1 MITCGID
8 IGKGRHAAALLDES
22 GREIGQAKFYDNT
35 RQGAEKLLERLRGLS
50 DLASVRVGMESTGN
64 YWRAFYDHLTKAGC
78 RVDVINPIV
87 TKASSAGDIRGRKTD
102 KRDALVIADVVFRG
116 NYVAKPAENG
126 PERGLKVLTRQRG
139 FLVGE
144 CTAAKLHML
153 DSLSETFPEFE
164 SLFEEKFGNFALA
177 VLEKYPGAHAL
188 ARAHL
193 PSVMKIVKEHTR
205 GKDVE
210 AEAKKMIAAA
220 KDSICADCAIHEE
233 IGECIRSSV
242 KTIRDLRKRIGEVE
256 KLIEACDPPKVAELI
271 MPIKGSGK
279 LLPKIIAAEIGD
291 IGRFLHNPK
300 TGATKDMHKRLL
312 AYSGSEPRRRESG
325 KWRGQDFISKRGPGQ
340 LRTALYLI
348 GNTIRQWDPNFKEV
362 YDRKIAEK
370 KHHNEAV
377 ICVFAKLLEIVCSLY
392 KTGRTYTVE
401 KPSTEV
407 INNRKVVNNE
417 VSKK

>member
-8 IGKGRHAAALLDES
+8 IGKGKHAAALLDES

-35 RQGAEKLLERLRGLS
+35 RQGAEKLLERLRTHS
-50 DLASVRVGMESTGN
+50 DLAAVRVGMESTGN

-87 TKASSAGDIRGRKTD
+87 TKASMSGDIRGRKTD
-102 KRDALVIADVVFRG
+102 KRDALVIAEVVFRG

-153 DSLSETFPEFE
+153 DSLAETFPEFE
-164 SLFEEKFGNFALA
+164 SLFEDQYCTLALTL
-177 VLEKYPGAHAL
+177 LEKYPGAHSL

-210 AEAKKMIAAA
+210 AESKKLIAAA
-220 KDSICADCAIHEE
+220 KASICVDCAIHEE

-242 KTIRDLRKRIGEVE
+242 RTVRNLQTRIREIEKRIES
-256 KLIEACDPPKVAELI
+256 CDPPKVAQLI
-271 MPIKGSGK
+271 MPIKGSGN
-279 LLPKIIAAEIGD
+279 LLPKVIAAEIGD

-312 AYSGSEPRRRESG
+312 AYAGREPRRRESG
-325 KWRGQDFISKRGPGQ
+325 KWRGMDFISKRGPGQ

-348 GNTIRQWDPNFKEV
+348 GNNIRQWDPNFKEV
-362 YDRKIAEK
+362 YDRKVAEK

-377 ICVFAKLLEIVCSLY
+377 ICVFAKLLEIICSLY

-407 INNRKVVNNE
+407 INSRIAVNNE
-417 VSKK
+417 ASKK